1 MSGKAVFRDLSDTEC
16 RELLARNNMGRI
28 AYQIHEH
35 VNILPLGY
43 VYHGEWLACRT
54 QEGSKVSVLRHSP
67 YVAFEVDEVEGLFDW
82 KSVVV
87 QGSWYEEDLPTEG
100 REETLAALRSVA
112 PDVLTPDDPTP
123 FRDVLFRIHIREITG
138 RAASTKS

>member
-1 MSGKAVFRDLSDTEC
+1 MSDKAVFRDLSDTEC
-16 RELLARNNMGRI
+16 RELLARNNIGRI
-28 AYQIHEH
+28 AYQTRDH
-35 VNILPLGY
+35 VNVLPLGY

-112 PDVLTPDDPTP
+112 PTVLTPDDPTP